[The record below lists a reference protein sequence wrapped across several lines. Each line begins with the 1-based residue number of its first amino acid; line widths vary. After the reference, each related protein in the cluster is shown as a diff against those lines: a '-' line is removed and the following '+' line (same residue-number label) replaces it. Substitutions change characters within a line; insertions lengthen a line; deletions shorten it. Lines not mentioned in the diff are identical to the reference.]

1 MTRDELVVQLIDA
14 QLEDDNVH
22 LDLPWSPELPG
33 LLESL
38 GYTQMP
44 NIGGRRLG
52 KRTHGD
58 KILYWPPNSGPFVF
72 VGPEPR

>member
-22 LDLPWSPELPG
+22 LDLPWSPEIPE

-38 GYTQMP
+38 GYRAMP
-44 NIGGRRLG
+44 RMGFD
-52 KRTHGD
+52 RT
-58 KILYWPPNSGPFVF
+58 LYWPSNSTPFVF
-72 VGPEPR
+72 VQCKPR